1 MADLPPELLE
11 AIFDSLNSNE
21 LVEMTRVCS
30 HWRAVALDHENCC
43 RYLTLSLDSRTS
55 VRSALD
61 SWHKRLKSVR
71 DTAISISLT
80 ILILP
85 YDEEHAHPPPSS
97 LETAFRAISEIMQ
110 LVLRLVVVIHEA
122 IPAKAL
128 LTALCA
134 SPAPR
139 LRVFDIAF
147 EACDFTWSPD
157 LFARE
162 SPRLDRVNLS
172 DTLPPRLA
180 LDAFGQVRTICMTR
194 VSGPEIIAALSTA
207 FPGLLALE
215 LYYCDLNHSSPPS
228 SWTLRRL
235 YINDLAQSDVA
246 AKLAT
251 FDTRAIPRISVA
263 TRDELPAIPQPLL
276 IGMDKARLSMDIFAW
291 TVMLPFDEG
300 EMLESEVTIA
310 DSHRQYRRDIT
321 SVGLNVYDTLAP
333 LAQRLVHLTI
343 AHTAIQQL
351 TGAPIILQ
359 YLETLTITLR
369 SFTVQNADFFDSTV
383 SPTLTAPGLHLLV
396 LHNGNGL
403 APDRERKGTRSV
415 AVDSTQLARFARAL
429 QNDQRHTKLQLCGV
443 QLTGSEESNRSCLAL
458 FAGNETLL

>member
-11 AIFDSLNSNE
+11 AIFNSLNSNE

-110 LVLRLVVVIHEA
+110 LVLRLVV
-122 IPAKAL
+122 AL

-147 EACDFTWSPD
+147 EACDFTWPPD
-157 LFARE
+157 LLRSALV
-162 SPRLDRVNLS
+162 LDS
-172 DTLPPRLA
+172 SAP
-180 LDAFGQVRTICMTR
+180 
-194 VSGPEIIAALSTA
+194 
-207 FPGLLALE
+207 
-215 LYYCDLNHSSPPS
+215 LYQ
-228 SWTLRRL
+228 R
-235 YINDLAQSDVA
+235 LAQSDVA

-263 TRDELPAIPQPLL
+263 TRDELPAIPEPLL

-310 DSHRQYRRDIT
+310 DSHRQYRRIT

-383 SPTLTAPGLHLLV
+383 SPTLTAPGLHLFV

-403 APDRERKGTRSV
+403 TPDRERKGTRSV